1 MRYSVEI
8 NPEKEREFLEIMEA
22 LQRLEVVYELKHH
35 PRPHLDRKV
44 EHSISWQEGW
54 GEEKTSSELADQ
66 YRDLV
71 D

>member
-1 MRYSVEI
+1 
-8 NPEKEREFLEIMEA
+8 MEA

-35 PRPHLDRKV
+35 RRPHLDRKV